1 METPSLFQGPSPL
14 RRFPLAV
21 PSIVDRYYVNYMMH
35 CAIARVPGAEK
46 MRKSDTF
53 TQSNPPLST
62 DLLLPGG
69 SIHEKEAVF
78 AQCWMSWPGSGRHP
92 RPTIHNA
99 PANHV
104 REVSTRWLSQRSP
117 DLASLSRVADDA
129 KNRARRWLSVRVI
142 RDVVGDATFQRGQR
156 YASPDRVTLLGSD
169 SLLVAQVWGTAEEP
183 YDVAV
188 TFDDAGRSFVGRCTC
203 PMSFNCKHVTAAL
216 LLFLRDDSSV
226 PTGRVAEWERLLH
239 PIVSRASNTRASHEV
254 ALLFNLKFVSEAP
267 RLTIRPVVRSPKG
280 KWVKATVTWQTFAY
294 PGAHWPDIDPLT
306 HHLLRE
312 ILLVYRASSSFS
324 YYGPAPTELR
334 IDDISS
340 SRLWPCLADLHRHGV
355 SFIDATRQHAP
366 VKLFTTPTVATLD
379 ISDDGKSLHV
389 TPLVVTGESLGP
401 STFIFVGQPAHGVAV
416 WTPPEGTDDPLDLR
430 LGPLDRPLSAEVQ
443 RLFDGV
449 GHLEIPP
456 SDRLRFVREIWPVLQ
471 HTLPVSSRDGTFVA
485 PSTEVTLR
493 LTCSG
498 LAADTVF
505 LRWSW
510 RYQTGD
516 DVEELPLGTDQGAG
530 GRDPAEERRL
540 LGALYDLSDSLLEVS
555 LAGPSRHLAPTQV
568 ITGMSAVRFVDRDL
582 PQLRKLDFLE
592 VLIEEPL
599 TNYVESL
606 QTPRLSVAGTTS
618 PDWFDLDIA
627 VSVGD
632 EAVVLRELFVALA
645 RNERHLL
652 LPSGTYFSLD
662 RPEFAQLRS
671 LIDEAHV
678 SAPSESGALRINRYQ
693 VSWWNDLEHI
703 AVLSDEA
710 AQWSRS
716 VSALRDVT
724 GVASLEVPSSVRAF
738 LRPYQHQ
745 GFEWMSFLRA
755 HGLGGVLAD
764 DMGLGKTLQS
774 IAVIARARELD
785 PRAAPFLVV
794 APTSVVHNWVA
805 ECRRFCPE
813 LETVLVAATSAR
825 VDGTALASLHRGAAV
840 VVTSY
845 ALFRLDFAAY
855 EALDWSGLILDE
867 AQFIKNHQSKS
878 YACARQLSAPFK
890 LALTGT
896 PLENNLMELW
906 SLLSVVAPGL
916 LPDARRFTSY
926 YRTPIE
932 KHGDQARL
940 EQLRRRIRPLLLR
953 RTKGEVA
960 VDLPEKIEHVI
971 ELELN
976 PRHRRLYDTQLQRE
990 RKKVLGLLD
999 DVQKNRFK
1007 IFASLTLLRQLSI
1020 DPSLVGEQYLKIPS
1034 TKLDA
1039 LMEQIDEVISG
1050 GHRVLVF
1057 SQFTRF
1063 LARVRQRLDVEDV
1076 DYCYLD
1082 GSTRRRAQVIEEF
1095 KRGSAPVFLISLKAG
1110 GVGLNL
1116 TEADYCIV
1124 LDPWWNPATERQA
1137 VDRTHRIGQDRTVV
1151 VVRFVAKDTIE
1162 EKVMAMKERKAALFA
1177 NVLEG
1182 TFDRTGLIT
1191 ADDIRS
1197 LLS

>member
-1 METPSLFQGPSPL
+1 MKNQAHRS
-14 RRFPLAV
+14 
-21 PSIVDRYYVNYMMH
+21 
-35 CAIARVPGAEK
+35 
-46 MRKSDTF
+46 
-53 TQSNPPLST
+53 
-62 DLLLPGG
+62 
-69 SIHEKEAVF
+69 
-78 AQCWMSWPGSGRHP
+78 
-92 RPTIHNA
+92 
-99 PANHV
+99 
-104 REVSTRWLSQRSP
+104 WLSIG
-117 DLASLSRVADDA
+117 
-129 KNRARRWLSVRVI
+129 VI
-142 RDVVGDATFQRGQR
+142 RDVVGDTTFQRGQR
-156 YASPDRVTLLGSD
+156 YASPNRVTLLESG
-169 SLLVAQVWGTAEEP
+169 SLLVAAVWGTAETP
-183 YDVAV
+183 YDVVV

-216 LLFLRDDSSV
+216 LLFFRDDSSA
-226 PTGRVAEWERLLH
+226 PSRPATEWERLLH
-239 PIVSRASNTRASHEV
+239 PLVSRAASTRDSHEV
-254 ALLFNLKFVSEAP
+254 ALLFNLKFVSDSP
-267 RLTIRPVVRSPKG
+267 RLTIRPVVRSAKG

-294 PGAHWPDIDPLT
+294 PGVHSPDIDPLT

-312 ILLVYRASSSFS
+312 ILLVYRANSSFS
-324 YYGPAPTELR
+324 YYGAAPTELR

-340 SRLWPCLADLHRHGV
+340 SRLWPCLTDLHRHGV
-355 SFIDATRQHAP
+355 SFIDATRQHVP
-366 VKLFTTPTVATLD
+366 VKLLTAPTVATLD
-379 ISDDGKSLHV
+379 VSDDGKSLHV
-389 TPLVVTGESLGP
+389 TPLVVCAESLGP
-401 STFIFVGQPAHGVAV
+401 SNFIFVGQPAHGVAV
-416 WTPPEGTDDPLDLR
+416 WTSRDDADDPLDLR
-430 LGPLDRPLSAEVQ
+430 IGPLDRPLSAEVQ

-449 GHLEIPP
+449 DHIEIPP
-456 SDRLRFVREIWPVLQ
+456 ADRLRFVREIWPVLQ
-471 HTLPVSSRDGTFVA
+471 QTVPVRSLDGTFVA
-485 PSTEVTLR
+485 PATEVTLR

-498 LAADTVF
+498 PAADTVL

-516 DVEELPLGTDQGAG
+516 EFEELPLWTDDGASV
-530 GRDPAEERRL
+530 RDHAEERRL
-540 LGALYDLSDSLLEVS
+540 LRALYDLADSLGEVT
-555 LAGPSRHLAPTQV
+555 LAGPSRYFAPSQV
-568 ITGMSAVRFVDRDL
+568 ITGMSAVRFIDRDL
-582 PQLRKLDFLE
+582 PQLRSLDFLE
-592 VLIEEPL
+592 VLIEESLPK
-599 TNYVESL
+599 YVESHH
-606 QTPRLSVAGTTS
+606 TPRLSVAGTTS
-618 PDWFDLDIA
+618 PDWFDLDVS

-632 EAVVLRELFVALA
+632 ETVVLRELFVALA
-645 RNERHLL
+645 HNESHLL
-652 LPSGTYFSLD
+652 LPSGTYFSLE
-662 RPEFAQLRS
+662 RPEFGQLRS

-678 SAPSESGALRINRYQ
+678 SAPSDSGTLRVNRYQ
-693 VSWWNDLEHI
+693 VSWWNDLENI
-703 AVLSDEA
+703 AVLSEEA
-710 AQWSRS
+710 IQWSRAL
-716 VSALRDVT
+716 SALRDVT
-724 GVASLEVPSSVRAF
+724 DVAPLEVPSSVRAS

-764 DMGLGKTLQS
+764 DMGLGKTLQT

-785 PRAAPFLVV
+785 PEGAPFLVV

-813 LETVLVAATSAR
+813 LSTVMVGNTTAR
-825 VDGTALASLHRGAAV
+825 IGGLTLASLHRGAAV

-855 EALDWSGLILDE
+855 QALGWSGLILDE

-916 LPDARRFTSY
+916 LPDARHFTSY

-932 KHGDQARL
+932 KYGDQARL
-940 EQLRRRIRPLLLR
+940 EQLQRRIGPLLLR
-953 RTKGEVA
+953 RTKREVA
-960 VDLPEKIEHVI
+960 VDLPDKIEQVI

-1020 DPSLVGEQYLKIPS
+1020 DPALVGEQHAKIPS

-1039 LMEQIDEVISG
+1039 LMEQIDEVIAG

-1063 LARVRQRLDVEDV
+1063 LARVRQRLDAERVG
-1076 DYCYLD
+1076 YCYLD

-1095 KRGSAPVFLISLKAG
+1095 KQGAAPVFLISLKAG
-1110 GVGLNL
+1110 GLGLNL

-1124 LDPWWNPATERQA
+1124 LDPWWNPAIESQA
-1137 VDRTHRIGQDRTVV
+1137 VDRAHRIGQDRTVIV
-1151 VVRFVAKDTIE
+1151 MRFVAKDTIE

-1177 NVLEG
+1177 SVLEG
-1182 TFDRTGLIT
+1182 TFANSGLIT

-1197 LLS
+1197 LLT